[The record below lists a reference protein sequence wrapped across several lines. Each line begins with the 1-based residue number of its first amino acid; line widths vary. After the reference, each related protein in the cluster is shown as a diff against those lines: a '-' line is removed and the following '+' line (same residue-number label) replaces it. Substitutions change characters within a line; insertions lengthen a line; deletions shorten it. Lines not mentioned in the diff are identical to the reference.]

1 MKKQYFEQEYLSKSD
16 FTILSFLTNMEFF
29 NVKGGAIMSDE
40 SYYVQNV
47 QCSKDISIRIKDRIT
62 CSDGIIMVVKIEFTA
77 SCSDIEHIN
86 KNLKGNLELSV
97 VKIRADSH
105 GTANL
110 FSKVEKIESCSLDE
124 IELIEPYNSCR
135 IIKDIVCLE
144 SNETFVLDIRLE
156 ELTRQSK
163 KNETIIQTLER
174 KIIEESE
181 SIGSSFRIIG
191 KINKE
196 KFTKNAEVSF
206 KYDYNKKTTGS
217 KGYTS
222 LVY

>member
-1 MKKQYFEQEYLSKSD
+1 
-16 FTILSFLTNMEFF
+16 
-29 NVKGGAIMSDE
+29 MSDE
-40 SYYVQNV
+40 SYYIQNV
-47 QCSKDISIRIKDRIT
+47 QCSKNISIRIKDRIT
-62 CSDGIIMVVKIEFTA
+62 CSDGTIMVVKIEFTA

-97 VKIRADSH
+97 VKIKTDSH
-105 GTANL
+105 GAPNL

-124 IELIEPYNSCR
+124 IELIEPYDSCR
-135 IIKDIVCLE
+135 IIKDIVCSEL
-144 SNETFVLDIRLE
+144 NETFSLDIKLE

-181 SIGSSFRIIG
+181 SIGSSFKILG

-206 KYDYNKKTTGS
+206 KLDYYSKTTGS
-217 KGYTS
+217 KGYAS
-222 LVY
+222 FVY

>member
-1 MKKQYFEQEYLSKSD
+1 
-16 FTILSFLTNMEFF
+16 MELL
-29 NVKGGAIMSDE
+29 NVNGGAIMADE

-62 CSDGIIMVVKIEFTA
+62 CSDGTTMVVKIEFIA

-97 VKIRADSH
+97 VKIKTDSH
-105 GTANL
+105 GTPNL

-135 IIKDIVCLE
+135 IIKDIVCSE
-144 SNETFVLDIRLE
+144 PNETFCLDIRLE

-174 KIIEESE
+174 KTIEESE
-181 SIGSSFRIIG
+181 SIGSSFKIIG

-196 KFTKNAEVSF
+196 KFTRNAEASF
-206 KYDYNKKTTGS
+206 KFDYYNKTSGS

-222 LVY
+222 LLY